1 MQPHEQAQF
10 LTAVSEFVQ
19 EQVVKAVSSAVQPLQ
34 LKIED
39 LEAQL
44 AARPIIEEGDV
55 IERTFDS
62 VMKNLSPDKYAMMD
76 DISKIVEH
84 ERAQT
89 GEALMR
95 ISDVMKLM
103 QDKIEAL
110 PVPKDGKDGVDGKD
124 AEVDY
129 SRIGTAVELEVN
141 KQLSMLPKP
150 IDGKDGAPGKDGV
163 DGKDAEINWE
173 GVRGV
178 VAELVEEH
186 HKKYPVANGVDG
198 KDGTSVTAD
207 DVLPAVLL
215 HTEQTIEKLFN
226 EWPKPKDGVDGKD
239 GVSVDPEW
247 LKGYLQAAVDEIPRP
262 KDGKD
267 GVDGKD
273 GERGTDGHDGN
284 SVSHDDVRDMVDAS
298 VSKAVAALPGPVDI
312 TGSVIDRDGVLS
324 FLRSNGTTLKVG
336 SVVGKDGRSVTAEE
350 VRKLVEEAVA
360 ELPPA
365 KDGAP
370 GKDGVDGVG
379 FDGLSMERV
388 TDRDYMFIVGN
399 SDATKVKEFPIRVEA
414 QINKGFWT
422 DEVEYVRGDLV
433 TLGGSQW
440 CCMVDKTKMR
450 PETGEGND
458 WQLAVKRGRDGKQ
471 GPPGMKG
478 EKGIDGRDG
487 RDLTQLAFDG
497 SKS

>member
-34 LKIED
+34 MKIED

-84 ERAQT
+84 ERVQT

-103 QDKIEAL
+103 QDKIEAF
-110 PVPKDGKDGVDGKD
+110 PVPKDGKDG
-124 AEVDY
+124 A
-129 SRIGTAVELEVN
+129 
-141 KQLSMLPKP
+141 
-150 IDGKDGAPGKDGV
+150 DGKDGVVNYDKMTEVLNGLIAQYFMAYPVKHGRDGEPGKDGV

-186 HKKYPVANGVDG
+186 HKKYPVADGMDG
-198 KDGTSVTAD
+198 KDGASITAD

-215 HTEQTIEKLFN
+215 HTEQTIEKLFT
-226 EWPKPKDGVDGKD
+226 EWPKPKDGK
-239 GVSVDPEW
+239 
-247 LKGYLQAAVDEIPRP
+247 
-262 KDGKD
+262 
-267 GVDGKD
+267 DGKD

-336 SVVGKDGRSVTAEE
+336 SVVGKDGRSITAEE

-370 GKDGVDGVG
+370 GKDGIDGVG
-379 FDGLSMERV
+379 FDGLDIKKI
-388 TDRDYMFIVGN
+388 TDRDYVFIVGN
-399 SDATKVKEFPIRVEA
+399 SDATKMKEFPIRIEA

-422 DEVEYVRGDLV
+422 DEVEYERGDLV

-440 CCMVDKTKMR
+440 CCTAEKTKMR
-450 PETGEGND
+450 PETGDGND
-458 WQLAVKRGRDGKQ
+458 WQLSVKRGRDGKQ
-471 GPPGMKG
+471 GPPGLKG